1 LVKSVGGAKKSLVQG
16 GFCTGILG
24 SAPMGDNGER
34 EQLMRAGLILSILAT
49 VGTVFISGCAQ
60 EEPSLRRVQTPTPM
74 VSLVIDLQDGFS
86 DDTVVIRVDG
96 QEVFHKE
103 GVNTD
108 YSLGRADSVE
118 IPVPEGCV
126 NVEVT
131 VPSRHLSGTI
141 VLEVSATVY
150 LGVSILDDRIDYR
163 ISDEMFLYF

>member
-1 LVKSVGGAKKSLVQG
+1 MA
-16 GFCTGILG
+16 
-24 SAPMGDNGER
+24 
-34 EQLMRAGLILSILAT
+34 
-49 VGTVFISGCAQ
+49 
-60 EEPSLRRVQTPTPM
+60 
-74 VSLVIDLQDGFS
+74 SLVIDLQDGFS

-96 QEVFHKE
+96 QEIFHKE

-118 IPVPEGCV
+118 IQVPEGSV

-131 VPSRHLSGTI
+131 VPSRHLSDTI
-141 VLEVSATVY
+141 VLEVSTTVY